1 VIPFNGTADPAN
13 VTDGGA
19 VNAATFSLGQT
30 GDAAIAN
37 YLRDLDAGGQ
47 TNFANALRAA
57 NDRLGSLDQGGES
70 NFLYF
75 LSDGAGQGS
84 IEDEIAT
91 LNDLYGATIT
101 ALGVGENANLSR
113 LDAIDNTGGAS
124 VLTSPEQ
131 IDISVLGRP
140 LPSGTVTDIDVFVN
154 GRELVAIGPEDL
166 VATRNGFAL
175 NASISELSRLSGDG
189 NVVSATITFLSGETL
204 SAQLNIAGALP
215 RSTDLIL

>member
-1 VIPFNGTADPAN
+1 M
-13 VTDGGA
+13 
-19 VNAATFSLGQT
+19 NAATFSLGQT
-30 GDAAIAN
+30 GDAAIAS

-47 TNFANALRAA
+47 TNFADALRAA

-113 LDAIDNTGGAS
+113 LDEIDNTGGAS

-140 LPSGTVTDIDVFVN
+140 LSSGTVTDIDVFVN
-154 GRELVAIGPEDL
+154 GREIVEIGPEDL

-175 NASISELSRLSGDG
+175 NAPIGELGRLAGDG
-189 NVVSATITFLSGETL
+189 NVVSATITFKWGNSFGAVEHRGR
-204 SAQLNIAGALP
+204 SAPLHRSHLVRIRCIA
-215 RSTDLIL
+215 

>member
-1 VIPFNGTADPAN
+1 
-13 VTDGGA
+13 
-19 VNAATFSLGQT
+19 
-30 GDAAIAN
+30 
-37 YLRDLDAGGQ
+37 LDAGGQ

-91 LNDLYGATIT
+91 LNDVYGATIT

-113 LDAIDNTGGAS
+113 LDEIDNTGGAS
-124 VLTSPEQ
+124 VMTSPDQ
-131 IDISVLGRP
+131 IDVSVLGRP
-140 LPSGTVTDIDVFVN
+140 LPSGAVMDVELFVN
-154 GRELVAIGPEDL
+154 GSEVLEIGPEDL
-166 VATRNGFAL
+166 VATPDGLAL
-175 NASISELSRLSGDG
+175 NASVRGLGRLAGDG
-189 NVVSATITFLSGETL
+189 NVLSATITFASGETL
-204 SAQLNIAGALP
+204 STQLSIAGALP